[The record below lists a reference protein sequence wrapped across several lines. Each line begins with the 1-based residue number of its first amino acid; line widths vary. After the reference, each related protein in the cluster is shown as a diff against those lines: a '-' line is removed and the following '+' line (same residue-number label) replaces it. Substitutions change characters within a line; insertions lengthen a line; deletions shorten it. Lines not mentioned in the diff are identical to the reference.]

1 MTSRSEKSRKLL
13 IHNGKKSEVRIPFS
27 AHDKRVII
35 NELSL
40 VFLFLPCVTDVRC
53 VTQNALKSPFVI
65 QSVIHKI
72 VHYCP
77 VKAGKSVFEIVET

>member
-1 MTSRSEKSRKLL
+1 MDCHS
-13 IHNGKKSEVRIPFS
+13 I
-27 AHDKRVII
+27 
-35 NELSL
+35 
-40 VFLFLPCVTDVRC
+40 FLFLPRVTDVRC

>member
-1 MTSRSEKSRKLL
+1 MHDDRITGVTFWENALRNEL
-13 IHNGKKSEVRIPFS
+13 IVNEEYAWVGNPFS
-27 AHDKRVII
+27 AHRKRVII

-40 VFLFLPCVTDVRC
+40 VFIFLPCVTDVRC

-72 VHYCP
+72 V
-77 VKAGKSVFEIVET
+77 